1 MFISTVPDILT
12 LDQGKGEAGFG
23 LEEYK
28 YLVATQWLKPNQILM
43 KQWLTLD
50 FFFDS
55 LVVHKSVV

>member
-1 MFISTVPDILT
+1 MFITTVPDTLT
-12 LDQGKGEAGFG
+12 LHQGKGKAGFG